1 MSIIPGVSRSAA
13 TIVAGMFV
21 GLDRKSAAEFS
32 FLLAVPTM
40 FAATGLDVIK
50 SDWNFTGEEYTLFA
64 VGFIGAFISALLAVN
79 YFISYVQ
86 RHTFVGFGLYRIV
99 AALVF
104 WTVFLRS

>member
-13 TIVAGMFV
+13 TIVTGMFV

-50 SDWNFTGEEYTLFA
+50 S
-64 VGFIGAFISALLAVN
+64 VGAFISALLAVN